1 MRIARLCARE
11 VGRGCDLLTRGLGC
25 IRLTVGKT
33 VAETP
38 MLRLLVTV
46 EVAEQM
52 GRDAA
57 LRGATLQDN
66 PFKPGSECACS
77 WALGVMWVSHHE
89 AHTW

>member
-1 MRIARLCARE
+1 
-11 VGRGCDLLTRGLGC
+11 
-25 IRLTVGKT
+25 
-33 VAETP
+33 